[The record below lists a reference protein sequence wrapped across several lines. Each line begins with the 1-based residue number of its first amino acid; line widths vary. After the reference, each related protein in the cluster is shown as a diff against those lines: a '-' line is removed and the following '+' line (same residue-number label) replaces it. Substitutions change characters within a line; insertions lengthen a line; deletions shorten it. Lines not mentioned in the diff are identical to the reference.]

1 MIAAALAALK
11 GLGVVRWIWD
21 HRAWLK
27 WLAAGLV
34 IAALT
39 GLWRWE
45 RHDRVAAEAVATAA
59 GTARDLAL
67 EDVARW
73 RNASDL
79 RDAAIGRLDDLIARQ
94 NAAVLKLQFS
104 LDAANQAAARAE
116 AVGRDARTQ
125 FDRRVKEIDDEAK
138 AHPEDVVPLG
148 RIVRGRVDRLW
159 D

>member
-27 WLAAGLV
+27 WLATGLL

-45 RHDRVAAEAVATAA
+45 RHDRIAAEAVAAA
-59 GTARDLAL
+59 ASTARDLAL
-67 EDVARW
+67 EDVTRW

-79 RDAAIGRLDDLIARQ
+79 RDAAIGRLDDLLARQ

-104 LDAANQAAARAE
+104 LDAANQAALQAE
-116 AVGRDARTQ
+116 AAGRDARAQ

-138 AHPEDVVPLG
+138 VHPEDVVPLG